1 MQEYDRKIVQELLK
15 VKKPA
20 VDYRDFRLRKLN
32 SSEFCH
38 LKYLLYWPV
47 CGVAFLFL
55 ERFYHPKVW
64 HSISCELDSII
75 PFNEWFVV
83 PYLLWFV
90 FLIGMMAYMALY
102 DVDSFKKMS
111 RFMMITYTV
120 TIIIYFIYP
129 NVQEL
134 RPTSFERD
142 NVLTRLV
149 AFIYTVDTNTN
160 VCPSLHVVGS
170 VAAMS
175 AGLHCPQFQ
184 NTGWRVLFVL
194 TASFTSIST
203 VFLKQHSAVD
213 LLVALPLCL
222 AAYHICYHS
231 EMRKA

>member
-1 MQEYDRKIVQELLK
+1 MQKLLK

-20 VDYRDFRLRKLN
+20 VDYRKFRLKKLN

-47 CGVAFLFL
+47 YGVAFLFL

-64 HSISCELDSII
+64 HSISCGLDSII

-102 DVDSFKKMS
+102 DIDGFKKMS

-134 RPTSFERD
+134 RPTCFERD

-175 AGLHCPQFQ
+175 AGLHCPEFQ
-184 NTGWRVLFVL
+184 KTGWRVLFVL
-194 TASFTSIST
+194 TASFASIST
-203 VFLKQHSAVD
+203 VFLKQHSTVD
-213 LLVALPLCL
+213 LLVALPICL
-222 AAYHICYHS
+222 VAYLICYHS